1 MQKNL
6 SYEDY
11 TLPVYEEIQLQNKAA
26 EPTDVRVERISS
38 SFAKK
43 TKKPKCIAL
52 VSLLAIAMVAAIAL
66 SAYAVVDSNQDMENL
81 MMDFQELQV
90 ELNETKEA
98 SKTEIAKLKIILQ
111 NSIHTANNAIMTQ
124 LNSLQS
130 SVSSLNTT
138 NEATVTQLNS
148 LQSSVS
154 SLNSTNGATMT
165 QLNSLQSSVS
175 SLNTTNG
182 VTMTQLNN
190 TQSSVNSLT
199 TRVNS
204 QVNLYQNCTQETQS
218 CTSAQSGSAYRRFC
232 TTSFL
237 PVNKSVSCN

>member
-138 NEATVTQLNS
+138 N
-148 LQSSVS
+148 
-154 SLNSTNGATMT
+154 
-165 QLNSLQSSVS
+165 
-175 SLNTTNG
+175 G

>member
-90 ELNETKEA
+90 QLNETKEA
-98 SKTEIAKLKIILQ
+98 SKTEIVKLKMMLQ
-111 NSIHTANNAIMTQ
+111 NSIHTANNA
-124 LNSLQS
+124 
-130 SVSSLNTT
+130 TT
-138 NEATVTQLNS
+138 
-148 LQSSVS
+148 
-154 SLNSTNGATMT
+154 T

-182 VTMTQLNN
+182 ATMSQLNSLQSLVSSLNTTNGETMTQLNSLQ
-190 TQSSVNSLT
+190 TSVNSLT

-204 QVNLYQNCTQETQS
+204 PVNLYHNCIQETRS
-218 CTSAQSGSAYRRFC
+218 CTSTQSGSAYRRFC